1 MGRHDQSLPQVVYPV
16 DELIGR
22 RRWRH
27 SQVLADQFWS
37 HFLKYYLPSLQLRPK
52 WQKDCRN
59 LTCGDVVMIADPQ
72 QPRAHWLVGRVIETL
87 PGVDDRIRAARVKVA
102 DREYTRPVA
111 RLIRLPEIT
120 DSEDP

>member
-22 RRWRH
+22 RRRRH